1 MGRERALMVQPRQR
15 DSQSDAELA
24 KLSERTQRQEAN
36 PEQVVRNEEGVVL
49 LRGRRGDGFPGGQR

>member
-1 MGRERALMVQPRQR
+1 MVQPRQR